1 MTSGIKTV
9 IYPVKDLAQA
19 KALYGNLL
27 GVEPDM
33 DEAYY
38 VGFRVGDQDIG
49 LDPHGH
55 SKGMTGPVGY
65 WHVDDINESLKG
77 LVEAGAVEQQA
88 IQDVGGGKLVASVT
102 DADGNGIGLIQTP

>member
-27 GVEPDM
+27 GVEPAM

-38 VGFRVGDQDIG
+38 VGFRIGDQDIG
-49 LDPHGH
+49 LDPHGD

-65 WHVDDINESLKG
+65 WHVDDMNESLKG
-77 LVEAGAVEQQA
+77 LLEAGAVEQQA

>member
-27 GVEPDM
+27 GVEPAM

-38 VGFRVGDQDIG
+38 VGFRIGDQDIG
-49 LDPHGH
+49 LDPHGD

-65 WHVDDINESLKG
+65 WHVDDMNESLKG
-77 LVEAGAVEQQA
+77 LLEAGAVEQQA

-102 DADGNGIGLIQTP
+102 DADGEGEVPTWCR